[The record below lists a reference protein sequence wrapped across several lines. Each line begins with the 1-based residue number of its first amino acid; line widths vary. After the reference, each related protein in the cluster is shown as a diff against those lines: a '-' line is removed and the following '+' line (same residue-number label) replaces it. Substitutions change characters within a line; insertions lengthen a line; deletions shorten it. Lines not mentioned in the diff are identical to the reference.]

1 MVFNFYNEKEYLERF
16 HWKQNDYQLN
26 YKIGFTFINIVFE
39 IILTTR
45 NNNNIPVS
53 IQIFVLIGII
63 NEICKIKIFL
73 NLINFLIYA

>member
-1 MVFNFYNEKEYLERF
+1 M
-16 HWKQNDYQLN
+16 
-26 YKIGFTFINIVFE
+26 FE

-73 NLINFLIYA
+73 NLINFLIYAKNSIAIKY